1 MHFNDQFFDTL
12 NIETQAYIIFS
23 YLSKEKQN
31 ETISNYLHKLRIHEK
46 NYVNAREQMLDAIA
60 TIKEEYNK

>member
-1 MHFNDQFFDTL
+1 MHFNDEFFDTL
-12 NIETQAYIIFS
+12 NVETQAYIIFS

-31 ETISNYLHKLRIHEK
+31 EIISKNLYKLRAHEN
-46 NYVNAREQMLDAIA
+46 NYVNARNRMLEAIE

>member
-1 MHFNDQFFDTL
+1 MHFNDHFFDTL

-31 ETISNYLHKLRIHEK
+31 GIISDYLHKLRIHEK
-46 NYVNAREQMLDAIA
+46 NYVNAREQMLEAIA
-60 TIKEEYNK
+60 IIKEEYNK